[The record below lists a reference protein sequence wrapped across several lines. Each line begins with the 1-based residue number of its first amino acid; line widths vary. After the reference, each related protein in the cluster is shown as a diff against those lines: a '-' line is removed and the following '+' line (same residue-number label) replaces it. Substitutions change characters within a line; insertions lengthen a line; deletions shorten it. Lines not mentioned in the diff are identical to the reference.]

1 MALTD
6 LSRITQTLTT
16 LLQQALVRDTN
27 ITTIEFSAG
36 PPDDTAGA
44 LPNVVNVY
52 LFHAMED
59 PHGKNWTPPQAI
71 GAAVPVQ
78 QTPLA
83 LCLYYLVTATS
94 SVTDEGPSARAL
106 IEQRLLGYVARALH
120 DYPVIDDD
128 TVIPAIAPAPVNPPL
143 LETSGL
149 RGAGNQIQIIL
160 RPVSSDETV
169 NFWSAEQD
177 RLARFSLFYEIR
189 VVLFETPRFEGSAPP
204 VLSVAE
210 FVSVSDRVTILRARS
225 LLGFA
230 LPSGHP
236 LTDPTAPFRFFE
248 ASPGRPALFPP
259 GAAPPA
265 VPPRNNR
272 ITFEGAGFQG
282 DQVTLSLQGQMAEG
296 AAAPDTRRIRLSLSR
311 PQNPEWE
318 IEADGVRVSFSLR
331 TSVVDDEGTALT
343 LYPGLYRARVIV
355 SSQISNE
362 TPPRYIEQS
371 SADCAFAVAP
381 QIIGIAPLAAGP
393 ANARPFRITL
403 HGAYLR
409 DELDVSLTVAGRA
422 LTRDADLSVAGNFDF
437 SAGAPDQIDFT
448 LDTTLFASPAPVQLI
463 INAAEAPPAWGEF

>member
-1 MALTD
+1 MTLTD

-16 LLQQALVRDTN
+16 LLQQVLARDTN
-27 ITTIEFSAG
+27 VAPIEFSAG
-36 PPDDTAGA
+36 PPDDTTGTM
-44 LPNVVNVY
+44 PNVINVY

-59 PHGKNWTPPQAI
+59 PHGKNWTPPQAL
-71 GAAVPVQ
+71 GDAVPVQ
-78 QTPLA
+78 QTPLG

-94 SVTDEGPSARAL
+94 TVTDEGASNRAL

-143 LETSGL
+143 LESTGL
-149 RGAGNQIQIIL
+149 RGAGNEIQIML

-177 RLARFSLFYEIR
+177 RLARFSLFYEVR

-230 LPSGHP
+230 LPAGHP

-248 ASPGRPALFPP
+248 ASPARPALFPP
-259 GAAPPA
+259 GAAPVA
-265 VPPRNNR
+265 VPPLNSRM
-272 ITFEGAGFQG
+272 TLEGAGLQG
-282 DQVTLSLQGQMAEG
+282 DQVTLSLEGPMAQGANP
-296 AAAPDTRRIRLSLSR
+296 PDTARIQIAVSR

-331 TSVVDDEGTALT
+331 TTIVDETGTTWT
-343 LYPGLYRARVIV
+343 LYPGRYQARVV
-355 SSQISNE
+355 VGTQISNE
-362 TPPRYIEQS
+362 TPPRLLNQS

-381 QIIGIAPLAAGP
+381 QILSIVPIGGPTAA
-393 ANARPFRITL
+393 RQFRIRL

-422 LTRDADLSVAGNFDF
+422 LIRNTDLTVAGNFTF
-437 SAGAPDQIDFT
+437 AAANPDRIDFAI
-448 LDTTLFASPAPVQLI
+448 DTTDVASPLPVQLI
-463 INAAEAPPAWGEF
+463 INGAEAPPAWGEF